1 VRDFPAVPFT
11 LAPNTGQIFFL
22 RIDATATGARLGQ
35 LQFNSNDP
43 ANPVLRIG
51 LSAVASLLATGT
63 VVLRLDD
70 GTFER
75 QAGFPGGDGFFLS
88 RLKPSAYPAT
98 LKAIRI
104 YFGERS
110 LEPGEGFGLLWAA
123 HRSSGVCRVR
133 GDADDDRVRRFSGG
147 IPVVGAGRG
156 GARYLDEFDA
166 YAILCELRRR
176 VVAAIGV
183 VAGIS
188 VGCFCRA
195 GGSGSRGASLIAF
208 PSASPDR
215 FATAAFVEPPRSA
228 LLPRTE

>member
-1 VRDFPAVPFT
+1 MANKAFDSPMTVAYGRCGRLHAAELWPRTAGDHGSVADTLRLFCARFSRRAVT

-133 GDADDDRVRRFSGG
+133 G
-147 IPVVGAGRG
+147 
-156 GARYLDEFDA
+156 
-166 YAILCELRRR
+166 
-176 VVAAIGV
+176 
-183 VAGIS
+183 
-188 VGCFCRA
+188 
-195 GGSGSRGASLIAF
+195 
-208 PSASPDR
+208 
-215 FATAAFVEPPRSA
+215 
-228 LLPRTE
+228 